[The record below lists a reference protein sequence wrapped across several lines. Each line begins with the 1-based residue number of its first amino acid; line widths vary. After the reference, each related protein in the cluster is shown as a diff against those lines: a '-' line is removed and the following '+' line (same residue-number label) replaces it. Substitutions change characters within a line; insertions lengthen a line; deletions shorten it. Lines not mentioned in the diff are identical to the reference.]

1 MPIRLFTFLI
11 LLIPSILFAQIEV
24 KGRVVDDR
32 TLEPLAFVHILAE
45 GAREGTTTDINGQ
58 FSIQVADP
66 SIALQFSYVGYAPL
80 RIEADPV
87 TPMLVRM
94 QRTAVEL
101 KAVEILPGEN
111 PAHRIIDRVY
121 ANRKINDGMRN
132 RSHRYRS
139 YSKTIFT
146 AEMDS
151 AVLNDPQRM
160 AALDSNDREAIDWL
174 DRQHLLL
181 IESATAKSFIPPA
194 AEKEEV
200 LAMRVSGLKDPSLL
214 ALAASTKTFSIYEPQ
229 ITINQKTY
237 LSPIGPGSTDRYLF
251 ILQDTLYHGVD
262 SVFIISFQPRRGK
275 KFEGLKGALYVN
287 TDGYALQNVLAEPV
301 ERSGGIS
308 LRLQQEFRKVNGSV
322 WFPFQLN
329 TFLYLDNVQI
339 NDWKLMGIGRT
350 YLKEIEVDVPIE
362 RKEVRGPELS
372 IEREAMRRDDQL
384 WNGLR
389 ETPLDQRELNT
400 YHVMDSIGEEAKFDR
415 RLKWFAVLMSGKFPI
430 GPFDLRLRDLVNYN
444 EYEGLRP
451 GLSLATNDRI
461 SRYFSIGGHGA
472 YGFRDEALKYGA
484 DLSVTPRPGRDL
496 EIRGSYENDV
506 AESGGSDLPIKGRY
520 ITEWYRMWS
529 VDRMDRMERI
539 QAQLRFRVNSS
550 LKMWIGSE
558 RADRWNLIGYQYV
571 DRLSEN
577 ISFKR
582 DRYSAGSIFAG
593 FRFAFRERLVR
604 LPDRQISTGTTWP
617 VLDVQASKAFA
628 GLWQGELDL
637 WRIEARVEKT
647 FRLRMLGD
655 LSIHLRGGAAQ
666 ENSPCSFLFNMRGT
680 FDRDFGVMV
689 PNTFPVMRPN
699 EFLADRYVAVHMQ
712 HSFRN
717 LIFKWKKFR
726 PIPVLVGNAA
736 WGKLSLPELHEGL
749 AFNTLGEGYY
759 EAGLQLD
766 NLINGAFS
774 GFGIGAYMRL
784 GEHMFEKGL
793 DNFAFKLT
801 ATMR

>member
-1 MPIRLFTFLI
+1 MPIHLVTFFI
-11 LLIPSILFAQIEV
+11 LLIPSIAFAQVEL

-58 FSIQVADP
+58 FAIQVDDP

-80 RIEADPV
+80 RITVDPAE
-87 TPMLVRM
+87 PILIRM

-111 PAHRIIDRVY
+111 PAHRIIERVH
-121 ANRKINDGMRN
+121 ANRKVNDGMRN

-139 YSKTIFT
+139 YTKTIFT

-151 AVLNDPQRM
+151 AVLNDPQKM

-229 ITINQKTY
+229 ITIQERTY

-251 ILQDTLYHGVD
+251 IIQDTLYQGPD
-262 SVFIISFQPRRGK
+262 SVYVISFQPRKGK

-301 ERSGGIS
+301 ERSGGIG

-322 WFPFQLN
+322 WFPFQMN

-339 NDWKLMGIGRT
+339 DNFKLMGIGRT
-350 YLKEIEVDVPIE
+350 YLKDIEVDVDIE

-372 IEREAMRRDDQL
+372 IEREAMRRDDEL

-415 RLKWFAVLMSGKFPI
+415 RLKWFAVLMSGKLPL
-430 GPFDLRLRDLVNYN
+430 GPFDLRLRELVNYN

-451 GLSLATNDRI
+451 GVSLATNDRI
-461 SRYFSIGGHGA
+461 SRYFSIGGYGA
-472 YGFRDEALKYGA
+472 YGFRDDQLKYGA
-484 DLSVTPRPGRDL
+484 DLAITPRPGRDL
-496 EIRGSYENDV
+496 EIRFDHQNDV

-520 ITEWYRMWS
+520 ITEWYRMWF
-529 VDRMDRMERI
+529 VDRMDRIERYR
-539 QAQLRFRVNSS
+539 AQIGFRVNGS

-558 RADRWNLIGYQYV
+558 RADRWNEIGYHYV
-571 DRLSEN
+571 DRISEN

-582 DRYSAGSIFAG
+582 DRYSTGSIFAG

-637 WRIEARVEKT
+637 WRIEARLEKT
-647 FRLRMLGD
+647 FRIRMLGD
-655 LSIHLRGGAAQ
+655 LSVHVRGGVAR
-666 ENSPCSFLFNMRGT
+666 ENSPYSFLFNMRGT
-680 FDRDFGVMV
+680 FDRDFGVTV
-689 PNTFPVMRPN
+689 PNTFLVMRPN
-699 EFLADRYVAVHMQ
+699 EFLADRYVALHVQ

-726 PIPVLVGNAA
+726 PVPVLVGNAA
-736 WGKLSLPELHEGL
+736 WGWLASPEMHEGL
-749 AFNTLGEGYY
+749 SFNALGGGYY
-759 EAGLQLD
+759 EAGFQLD

-774 GFGIGAYMRL
+774 GFGVGAYMRL
-784 GEHMFEKGL
+784 GAHRLSDPM
-793 DNFAFKLT
+793 DNLTFKLT
-801 ATMR
+801 ATLR